1 MKKSVGERIVR
12 VRFKMMTTTILRE
25 NKEKRMVCFS
35 CADDEMECATNA
47 VMRNNDDDDDDDD
60 GERRASSS
68 LCSSSFSSLSS
79 SGEEKEDTMNF
90 EKGISKK
97 MMTTFMDRIEMNK
110 TLILSS
116 FMLPLG
122 VTLAPNIDLEGHVCL
137 NILRADWKPVLDIN
151 AVIYGLIYLFYEPN
165 ANDPLNKQAAK
176 QLREKPNEFKNSV
189 RQSLMGKS
197 IRIGGSYE
205 SFPRMLR

>member
-12 VRFKMMTTTILRE
+12 VRSKMMTTTILRE

-47 VMRNNDDDDDDDD
+47 VMRNNDDDDDDDDD

-122 VTLAPNIDLEGHVCL
+122 VTLAPNFDLEGPGSVIQAL
-137 NILRADWKPVLDIN
+137 SVLATIIFVHESGHFLACED
-151 AVIYGLIYLFYEPN
+151 ARHT
-165 ANDPLNKQAAK
+165 
-176 QLREKPNEFKNSV
+176 REQICSRVWTECIFVS
-189 RQSLMGKS
+189 RG
-197 IRIGGSYE
+197 
-205 SFPRMLR
+205 